1 MTPTPS
7 PSREQAERIVGELL
21 LSKAELE
28 ADPSV
33 ARLAAFNEAVLKA
46 IDAIAA
52 ALAERGARQGCI
64 IDDKGVER
72 KVLGTELGLTHDGY
86 VVANEFVD
94 VWCIHRGTGKPY
106 RTIPYH
112 AGMKP
117 MYATEEAAQAAA
129 AAGEGKVI

>member
-1 MTPTPS
+1 MPSEPTPEMMERARQIVQDHVRS
-7 PSREQAERIVGELL
+7 CYGTSFPS
-21 LSKAELE
+21 
-28 ADPSV
+28 
-33 ARLAAFNEAVLKA
+33 A
-46 IDAIAA
+46 IDLENAIAA
-52 ALAERGARQGCI
+52 ALAERGARHGCI

-72 KVLGTELGLTHDGY
+72 KVLGTEFRLTHDGY

-117 MYATEEAAQAAA
+117 MYATEEAARDPA
-129 AAGEGKVI
+129 AAGEWKVI